1 MLQTV
6 YSHCLDLVTTIEQ
19 QLGRSLVPS
28 VRNAML
34 HVPRHLFVSHYYEG
48 TYINRAPSLSG
59 ETACEEWLSAI
70 YRDQALTTQI
80 DRRGLP
86 TSSSSQPSLMAVML
100 EQLSIS
106 PGMRILEI
114 GTGTGYNAALLAVL
128 AEDPCL
134 VTTVDLDPA
143 LIDLARSRIVHAV
156 GTGMTICACNG
167 LNGYQPHAPYD
178 RIIATGSFLPVPWA
192 WIEQLAPNGKLVMD
206 LRGRIGGGLITIT
219 KKVDGTATGQF
230 LTGWDQIS
238 FMGLRSSLEELAIP
252 SSPKEYQRL
261 PLQETWQLSPDDP
274 AYSSAFHFCTYER
287 FHGQEQELNLWLQWQ
302 FSGLGIKW
310 KSVPKAGAE
319 MSALLIDYP
328 TQTVAKLQPS
338 AHGIEILVHGGRP
351 LWSEIEACV
360 QDWRKSG
367 QPGRKSYTLSIDQ
380 QGRQKMKLSHQGVS
394 HTLFLADHQRI
405 VS

>member
-6 YSHCLDLVTTIEQ
+6 YSHCLDLVTAIEQ
-19 QLGRSLVPS
+19 QLGHSLVPS
-28 VRNAML
+28 IRDAML
-34 HVPRHLFVSHYYEG
+34 RVPRHLFVSHYYEH
-48 TYINRAPSLSG
+48 TRMNRAPSPSD
-59 ETACEEWLSAI
+59 EAAWEEWLSAI
-70 YRDQALTTQI
+70 YRDQALTTQV

-86 TSSSSQPSLMAVML
+86 TSSSSQPSVMAVML
-100 EQLSIS
+100 EQLNIS

-114 GTGTGYNAALLAVL
+114 GTGTGYNAALLALL
-128 AEDPCL
+128 AGDPCL

-143 LIDLARSRIVHAV
+143 LIDLACSRVAHAV

-178 RIIATGSFLPVPWA
+178 RIIATGGFLPVPWT
-192 WIEQLAPNGKLVMD
+192 WTQQLAPNGRLVMD

-219 KKVDGTATGQF
+219 KKNDGTATGQF

-252 SSPKEYQRL
+252 SSPREYQRF

-274 AYSSAFHFCTYER
+274 AYASASHFCTYER

-302 FSGLGIKW
+302 FPGLGIKW
-310 KSVPKAGAE
+310 KSLPKAGAE

-328 TQTVAKLQPS
+328 TQTVAILKPS
-338 AHGIEILVHGGRP
+338 AHGIEILVHGERP
-351 LWSEIEACV
+351 LWSEIEACI
-360 QDWRKSG
+360 QDWCRSG
-367 QPGRKSYTLSIDQ
+367 KPGREASTLSIDQ
-380 QGRQKMKLSHQGVS
+380 QGGQKMKIQHQGIF
-394 HTLFLADHQRI
+394 HTFFLANQRRS
-405 VS
+405 VA